1 MGMPTELDSAKVIH
15 IRCYLHYNNGE
26 RLKSN

>member
-1 MGMPTELDSAKVIH
+1 MGMPTELDGGKVIH
-15 IRCYLHYNNGE
+15 IRGYLHYNNGE